1 MQAAKARHSRI
12 FHTKF
17 LVRELEK
24 NWVFVQN
31 FWNEARKKL
40 IEDAA

>member
-12 FHTKF
+12 FNTKF

-24 NWVFVQN
+24 IVFNTFGMKQEKN
-31 FWNEARKKL
+31 
-40 IEDAA
+40 